1 MSAPTNQTKLALF
14 GYGYWGRNLA
24 RNLYE
29 LGVLSALVDPNPE
42 AREEAAKLF
51 HGVDFHAEVDEVLSD
66 PSIKGVVLA
75 TPAVTHSSLA
85 MKALRAG
92 KDVFVEKPLA
102 LTVHEGE
109 ELVAEAEKRKA
120 ILMVGHLLEYHPA
133 VTEIERCVDSGDLGA
148 LRYIYS
154 NRLNWGRLRK
164 EENILWSFAP
174 HDVSVIL
181 RLVGQAPTRVRAMGG
196 DWVTPGVHDVTVTHL
211 EFPGGVRCHIFVS
224 WLHPH
229 KEQRLVVT
237 GERSVMVFEDS
248 APEPERKLRKYA
260 HRVEWVKRAPV
271 AHKAPEEL
279 IEIPPSEPLKLEC
292 QAFLDAIE
300 TREAPITS
308 GRRGLEVL
316 KVLEASQRSLA
327 SGSSWI
333 EIDAGPEGTMK
344 PFVHESAVI
353 DEGVY
358 LGENTKVWHHTHV
371 SAGAQVGANC
381 VLGQNVFVAPGV
393 EIGSGVRIQNNVSVY
408 SGVRLEDDVFV
419 GPSAVFTNVKT
430 PRSHV
435 NRKEEFGETHVGKRA
450 TIGANA
456 TIVCGVTIG
465 HHALIGAGSVVT
477 HDVAPYRIVH
487 GNPARVQGWACG
499 CGEVLGEDLS
509 CSRCGDSYVRSA
521 EGLSLKV

>member
-1 MSAPTNQTKLALF
+1 MTNGTNIQKIALF

-29 LGVLSALVDPNPE
+29 LGVLEALVDPNPDARAE
-42 AREEAAKLF
+42 AKKKFDGLECY
-51 HGVDFHAEVDEVLSD
+51 AEMD
-66 PSIKGVVLA
+66 SIWENQEIAGVVLA
-75 TPAVTHSSLA
+75 TPAVTHYSLA
-85 MKALRAG
+85 LKALRSG

-102 LTVHEGE
+102 LTVREGE
-109 ELVAEAEKRKA
+109 QLVAEAKKHQA

-133 VTEIERCVDSGDLGA
+133 VTEIEERMKSGEIGA

-174 HDVSVIL
+174 HDISVIL
-181 RLVGQAPTRVRAMGG
+181 RLVGQSPIRVRAMGG

-237 GERSVMVFEDS
+237 GDRSVMVFEDS
-248 APEPERKLRKYA
+248 AQDPQRKLRKYA

-279 IEIPPSEPLKLEC
+279 IELPPSEPLKLEC

-300 TREAPITS
+300 SREEPRTS
-308 GRRGLEVL
+308 GHRALEVL
-316 KVLEASQRSLA
+316 RVLEASQQSLSA
-327 SGSSWI
+327 GSTWI
-333 EIDAGPEGTMK
+333 ELDAGPEGTMK
-344 PFVHESAVI
+344 PFVHETAVI

-358 LGENTKVWHHTHV
+358 LGEDTRVWHHVHV
-371 SAGAQVGANC
+371 SSGSRVGPNC
-381 VLGQNVFVAPGV
+381 VLGQNVFVAQNV
-393 EIGSGVRIQNNVSVY
+393 EIGKGVHIQNNVSVY
-408 SGVRLEDDVFV
+408 AGVVLEDEVFV

-435 NRKEEFGETHVGKRA
+435 NRKEEFSETRVGTRA

-456 TIVCGVTIG
+456 TIVCGVSIG
-465 HHALIGAGSVVT
+465 HHALVGAGAVVT
-477 HDVAPYRIVH
+477 HDVEAHRVVH
-487 GNPARVQGWACG
+487 GNPARNHGWACA
-499 CGEVLGEDLS
+499 CGEVLTEELE
-509 CSRCGDSYVRSA
+509 CSRCGEAYEHGQD
-521 EGLSLKV
+521 GLERLR